1 MSGDD
6 NGRPIV
12 GGVKWAEL
20 QAPWPEYCHK
30 HRTAEDGKRLKYV
43 GWRTIQGR
51 LDACCGQFGW
61 GVQVFVDAQHG
72 VVTATITIH
81 DGQRTITRSDAA
93 GIEGVPLATGW
104 EDSVKIGVT
113 EACKR
118 AAGQFGIGRE
128 LYEEA
133 VEGQPVATSVGVAPA
148 SAVGT
153 TGDGKPVPSTGDIAD
168 VLAETQGVEHD
179 HTASPVD
186 PPQAEKVDTATVAA
200 AAITPAIGS
209 TVACP
214 KCAREFGSPARPPT
228 VAGSA
233 IGAGG

>member
-12 GGVKWAEL
+12 GGVKWEAL
-20 QAPWPEYCHK
+20 QAPWPVHCHK

-133 VEGQPVATSVGVAPA
+133 VEGQPVAT
-148 SAVGT
+148 AVGEPT
-153 TGDGKPVPSTGDIAD
+153 TGGVTTPAEIAD

-179 HTASPVD
+179 HEASPVD
-186 PPQAEKVDTATVAA
+186 PPQAEKADTATVAA
-200 AAITPAIGS
+200 AQSKGAKVSMVLGDT
-209 TVACP
+209 TACP
-214 KCAREFGSPARPPT
+214 KCAREFRVTGKTADR
-228 VAGSA
+228 
-233 IGAGG
+233 GGLCYRCGRVTA